1 MILKDFQVEKIIT
14 FCNNEKMLLKL
25 VKKNYFVLI
34 FTLLLPLNLNAE
46 TDTVGGGGAT
56 FMLIGATDYSL
67 I

>member
-1 MILKDFQVEKIIT
+1 
-14 FCNNEKMLLKL
+14 MLLKL

-46 TDTVGGGGAT
+46 TDTVVGGGAT

>member
-1 MILKDFQVEKIIT
+1 MKDFQVEKIIT

-46 TDTVGGGGAT
+46 TDTVGGGEEQP
-56 FMLIGATDYSL
+56 SC
-67 I
+67 

>member
-46 TDTVGGGGAT
+46 TDTVGGEQP
-56 FMLIGATDYSL
+56 SC
-67 I
+67 

>member
-1 MILKDFQVEKIIT
+1 
-14 FCNNEKMLLKL
+14 MLLKL

-46 TDTVGGGGAT
+46 TDVVVGGAT

>member
-1 MILKDFQVEKIIT
+1 
-14 FCNNEKMLLKL
+14 MLLKL

-46 TDTVGGGGAT
+46 TDTVGGGEAT

>member
-14 FCNNEKMLLKL
+14 LCNNEKMLLKL

-46 TDTVGGGGAT
+46 TDVVGGGAT
-56 FMLIGATDYSL
+56 FMLIGPTDYSL

>member
-1 MILKDFQVEKIIT
+1 
-14 FCNNEKMLLKL
+14 MLLKL

-46 TDTVGGGGAT
+46 TDTVGGGAIS
-56 FMLIGATDYSL
+56 MPIGATDYSL

>member
-1 MILKDFQVEKIIT
+1 
-14 FCNNEKMLLKL
+14 MLLKL

-46 TDTVGGGGAT
+46 TDTGGGKAT
-56 FMLIGATDYSL
+56 FLLIGATDYSL

>member
-1 MILKDFQVEKIIT
+1 
-14 FCNNEKMLLKL
+14 MLLKL

-34 FTLLLPLNLNAE
+34 FLLLPLNLNAE